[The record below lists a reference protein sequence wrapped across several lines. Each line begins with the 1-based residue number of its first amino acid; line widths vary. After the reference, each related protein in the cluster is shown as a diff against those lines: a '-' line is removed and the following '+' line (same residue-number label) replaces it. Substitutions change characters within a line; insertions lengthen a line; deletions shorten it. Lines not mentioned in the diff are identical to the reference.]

1 MSQSKA
7 YRTKEAIYNYTLG
20 GITLIHSFDELFSY
34 KTTKNMYSVQEYA
47 HSKNHF
53 YPKLKNE
60 RNFKLHHQ

>member
-34 KTTKNMYSVQEYA
+34 KTTKNMHCAQKPTASIGYICVVKTYRLLYSNAV
-47 HSKNHF
+47 
-53 YPKLKNE
+53 
-60 RNFKLHHQ
+60 